1 MRIFTNLAEHNW
13 SDLCPAKPCPLTK
26 GWYAC
31 QWLDTVDMHMYAT
44 FGLIIPCGSRVMNIL
59 LTAYARTD
67 GQTDSHS
74 GYSAHNL
81 RFVQLVKIIWIVA
94 YYCRANQE

>member
-1 MRIFTNLAEHNW
+1 MLSKALFIKN
-13 SDLCPAKPCPLTK
+13 
-26 GWYAC
+26 GWYTC
-31 QWLDTVDMHMYAT
+31 QWLDTFDMHMYAT
-44 FGLIIPCGSRVMNIL
+44 FGQHTPFGARVMSIL
-59 LTAYARTD
+59 LTAYGRTD

-74 GYSAHNL
+74 DYSAHNL